1 MPGYPNPNQPS
12 PIGGPSP
19 AGRGYQGY
27 GAQGGPPMAPQGYA
41 QIPHSAGGMPV
52 SAGGYGRPD
61 HMQGGYGGPPP
72 SAGGYSAQPGNYGG
86 YQG

>member
-1 MPGYPNPNQPS
+1 
-12 PIGGPSP
+12 
-19 AGRGYQGY
+19 
-27 GAQGGPPMAPQGYA
+27 MAPQGYA
-41 QIPHSAGGMPV
+41 QISHSAGGMPV
-52 SAGGYGRPD
+52 STGGYGRPD